1 MDMRV
6 LVIEDEQR
14 LAGTLADMIDDMG
27 YDAEVACDGTSG
39 LDRAL
44 EGSYDAIVLDVMLPG
59 LNGFELLSR
68 LRALGVRTPVM
79 MLSAR
84 TEVDDRVRGL
94 DLGADYYLTKPFENE
109 EFRACLRAVIRRQ
122 GELVTDRLAF
132 GDLELMPSRS
142 LLSCHGRE
150 LRLSAKELELMRLL
164 MINRHTI
171 LSKETLLLKVW
182 GYDSDAG
189 DNNVEAYISF
199 LRKKLTLLKST
210 VTLAV
215 VRRVGY
221 RLEEKET

>member
-1 MDMRV
+1 MRV

-27 YDAEVACDGTSG
+27 YDAEVRHDGTGG
-39 LDRAL
+39 LDAAL
-44 EGSYDAIVLDVMLPG
+44 NQSYDAIVLDVMLPG
-59 LNGFELLSR
+59 LNGFEVLGR
-68 LRALGVRTPVM
+68 LRSLGVRTPVM

-122 GELVTDRLAF
+122 GELVTDWLTF
-132 GDLELMPSRS
+132 GDLELKPSRS
-142 LLSCHGRE
+142 LLTCQGRE

-199 LRKKLTLLKST
+199 LRKKLTLLKSN

-221 RLEEKET
+221 RLEEKEA

>member
-1 MDMRV
+1 MRV

-14 LAGTLADMIDDMG
+14 LAVTLADMIDDMG
-27 YDAEVACDGTSG
+27 YDAEVRHDGTSG
-39 LDRAL
+39 LDAAL
-44 EGSYDAIVLDVMLPG
+44 DSSYDAIVLDVMLPG
-59 LNGFELLSR
+59 LNGFEVLSR

-84 TEVDDRVRGL
+84 TEVDDRVRCL

-122 GELVTDRLAF
+122 GELVTDRLTF

-142 LLSCHGRE
+142 LLSCQGRE

-171 LSKETLLLKVW
+171 LSKEMLLLKVW

-199 LRKKLTLLKST
+199 LRKKLVLLKSG

-221 RLEEKET
+221 RLEEKEA